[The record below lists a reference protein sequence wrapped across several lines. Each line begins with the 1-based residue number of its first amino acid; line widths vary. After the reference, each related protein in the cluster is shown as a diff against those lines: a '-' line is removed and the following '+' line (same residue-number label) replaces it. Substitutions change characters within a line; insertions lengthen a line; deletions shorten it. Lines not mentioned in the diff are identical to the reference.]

1 MSVLRSIVRVAYAP
15 FLMVGLPAA
24 AYWVVVNNHS
34 YLWFVPLLATAL
46 LTSFAAERIAPFFAE
61 WNDHATFGDTKAN
74 AWHTLV
80 YEISVMNGV
89 LLIPTI
95 TWLFPYQGLW
105 PTHWPLW
112 GQLIL
117 AFLAADFAFWG
128 LHYLSHRWPL
138 LWRLHSVHH
147 GVGRLYGF
155 NGVIRHPLHQT
166 VDMVI
171 GNMPLVIMGMPVEVA
186 ALLGFL
192 ITMTLIVQH
201 SNVDQRLGPLEG
213 WLSIGRAHHAH
224 HVNWGTEGD
233 CNFGLFLSVY
243 DRLAGTFAAKLKR
256 EITAR
261 DMGVD
266 ELPNFPKSFWEQLL
280 LPFYYKPG
288 AGEPERY
295 RRPKTAAQDAR
306 REVEQNHPDLLHPAE

>member
-1 MSVLRSIVRVAYAP
+1 MSVLRSVVRVAYAP
-15 FLMVGLPAA
+15 FLMLGLTAA
-24 AYWVVVNNHS
+24 AYWVVVSGHS
-34 YLWFVPLLATAL
+34 WLWFVPLLAVAFA
-46 LTSFAAERIAPFFAE
+46 TSFAAERIAPFYPE
-61 WNDHATFGDTKAN
+61 WNDHHKAGDTSAN
-74 AWHTLV
+74 VWHTLV

-89 LLIPTI
+89 LLIPAI
-95 TWLFPYQGLW
+95 TMIFGNFGVW

-112 GQLIL
+112 AQLIM
-117 AFLAADFAFWG
+117 AFLAADFAFWA

-171 GNMPLVIMGMPVEVA
+171 GNMPLVILGMPVEVA

-201 SNVDQRLGPLEG
+201 SNVDQRLGWLDG
-213 WLSIGRAHHAH
+213 HLSIGRAHHLH

-233 CNFGLFLSVY
+233 CNFGLFLTVY
-243 DRLAGTFAAKLKR
+243 DRLSGTFKNKPAR

-266 ELPNFPKSFWEQLL
+266 ELPNFPKSYWEQLL
-280 LPFYYKPG
+280 LPIYYKPG
-288 AGEPERY
+288 AGEPARY
-295 RRPKTAAQDAR
+295 RKPASAAAEAR
-306 REVEQNHPDLLHPAE
+306 HEVEKNHPDLLHPAE